1 MSARVSAATQSL
13 VPVGIDP
20 AHVGDVLAPLSVA
33 CAAPEFPSRAYVNV
47 RLLSPTRSYRR
58 HYRRLPTVPSGEDHR
73 HPDLE
78 EEVESSTAERRQSV
92 ICP

>member
-33 CAAPEFPSRAYVNV
+33 CASPVLPSRAYVMV
-47 RLLSPTRSYRR
+47 GLVPLEVVAIVVVDCQLLHLQKIIVIQIWRR
-58 HYRRLPTVPSGEDHR
+58 RWNLP
-73 HPDLE
+73 
-78 EEVESSTAERRQSV
+78 RQNGGSR
-92 ICP
+92 